1 MTSSETPT
9 ERPGRGDDDVSDP
22 DVADD
27 VNPDGEGGG
36 APAPDGPTPWA
47 RGIVSLITA
56 TAVAV
61 GWGFIGWHYHFR
73 VKPASVFLCLGWL
86 AVVLA
91 VRFLWQ
97 TAFQAADDDPGDAA
111 WWRPTGK
118 LDELVREKRS
128 LLKAIKEIEFDR
140 EMGKTS
146 EDDAGAIVKVYRA
159 RAIEVIKAID
169 AVQGGEAGSVRDEIE
184 REVRARM
191 QLTAGKKAKAKAKAA
206 KARAAKARAARARAA
221 EADGDAKAEEAAA
234 EAEAEPTPDE
244 EAAAEAGATDD
255 TPDRAAKAEA
265 AQQEEA
271 S

>member
-27 VNPDGEGGG
+27 VDPDREGGG
-36 APAPDGPTPWA
+36 EPAPGGPGPWP
-47 RGIVSLITA
+47 RIMVSLITA

-61 GWGFIGWHYHFR
+61 GWGFIAWHYHFR
-73 VKPASVFLCLGWL
+73 IKPASVFLCLGWL

-97 TAFQAADDDPGDAA
+97 TGFQAADDDTGDAA

-159 RAIEVIKAID
+159 RAIDVIKAID
-169 AVQGGEAGSVRDEIE
+169 ALQGGEAGSVRDEIE

-191 QLTAGKKAKAKAKAA
+191 QLTAGKKGKAKARAAKAKAA
-206 KARAAKARAARARAA
+206 KAQAAKAQAAAA
-221 EADGDAKAEEAAA
+221 EPTPGDEAAA
-234 EAEAEPTPDE
+234 EV
-244 EAAAEAGATDD
+244 GATDD

-265 AQQEEA
+265 VQQEEA